1 MKILDMLFKG
11 NTQNDVLDMQPIE
24 KTTFIDENPPVQDN
38 SNQSERARID
48 FLIEFDYE
56 SEGIKDG
63 FNLPNQNVMEYKTE
77 RYKAELLKEYDSLI
91 DKKNEKISKLKSLKS
106 SVDNI
111 DTLFAAEIILDIT
124 NLESQNQTLIS
135 EKNKIEDGTGS
146 FIIII
151 NNYKIGY
158 IKGVQKFKDT
168 QIFNK

>member
-11 NTQNDVLDMQPIE
+11 KNQTEVLDTKSIE
-24 KTTFIDENPPVQDN
+24 RATFVDDNPPVEDT
-38 SNQSERARID
+38 STQSERERID

-63 FNLPNQNVMEYKTE
+63 FNLPNQNVLEYKLE
-77 RYKAELLKEYDSLI
+77 RYKAELIKEYDSLI
-91 DKKNEKISKLKSLKS
+91 DNKKEKISKLKSLKS

-135 EKNKIEDGTGS
+135 EKNKIEDGTGP

>member
-11 NTQNDVLDMQPIE
+11 KTQTDVLDIKPIE
-24 KTTFIDENPPVQDN
+24 KTSFIDENPPVEDY
-38 SNQSERARID
+38 SNQSERKRID

-63 FNLPNQNVMEYKTE
+63 FNLPNQNVLEFKLD

-91 DKKNEKISKLKSLKS
+91 DNKKEKISKLKSLKS

-135 EKNKIEDGTGS
+135 EKNKIEDGNGT
-146 FIIII
+146 FRIIL